1 MNSAVKST
9 KFYLSVFPDIAENSD
24 AMLYKK
30 AVENKKTINFCY
42 DDFSDK
48 KIGDIHNNFLSQG
61 YSGEFAIFAVTSY
74 ECDEMAS
81 YSIVDTDIM
90 LLFRNNIIDDNLVNH
105 TVSEVMISI
114 FEEDYQNMQPNGKRL
129 VRNFCSR
136 YRNN

>member
-1 MNSAVKST
+1 MNSVVKST
-9 KFYLSVFPDIAENSD
+9 EFYLSVFPDIAENSD

-42 DDFSDK
+42 DDFCDK
-48 KIGDIHNNFLSQG
+48 RIGDIHDSLLSQG

-90 LLFRNNIIDDNLVNH
+90 LLFRNNIIDDNLVNR

-114 FEEDYQNMQPNGKRL
+114 FEEDYKNMQPNGKRL
-129 VRNFCSR
+129 VRSFCSR

>member
-1 MNSAVKST
+1 MNIAVKST
-9 KFYLSVFPDIAENSD
+9 EFYLSVFPDVAENSE

-42 DDFSDK
+42 DDFCDK
-48 KIGDIHNNFLSQG
+48 RIGDIHNNFLSQG

-74 ECDEMAS
+74 ESDEMAS

-90 LLFRNNIIDDNLVNH
+90 LLFRNNIIDDNLVNR

-114 FEEDYQNMQPNGKRL
+114 FEEDYKNMQPNGKRL
-129 VRNFCSR
+129 VRSFCSR

>member
-1 MNSAVKST
+1 MNSVVKST
-9 KFYLSVFPDIAENSD
+9 EFYLSVFPDIAENSD

-30 AVENKKTINFCY
+30 AVENRKTINFCY
-42 DDFSDK
+42 DDFCDK
-48 KIGDIHNNFLSQG
+48 KIGDIHDSLLSQG

>member
-9 KFYLSVFPDIAENSD
+9 EFYLSVFPDIVENSE
-24 AMLYKK
+24 AMLYKN
-30 AVENKKTINFCY
+30 AVENRKTINFCY
-42 DDFSDK
+42 DDFCDK
-48 KIGDIHNNFLSQG
+48 RIGDIHDKLLSQG

-74 ECDEMAS
+74 ESDEMAS

-90 LLFRNNIIDDNLVNH
+90 LLFRNNIMDDNLVNR

-114 FEEDYQNMQPNGKRL
+114 FEEDYKNMQPNGKRL
-129 VRNFCSR
+129 VRSFCSR

>member
-1 MNSAVKST
+1 MNIAVKST
-9 KFYLSVFPDIAENSD
+9 EFYLSVFPDVAENSE

-42 DDFSDK
+42 DDFCDK
-48 KIGDIHNNFLSQG
+48 RIGDIHDSLLSQG

-74 ECDEMAS
+74 ESDEMAS

-90 LLFRNNIIDDNLVNH
+90 LLFRNNIMDDNLVNR

-114 FEEDYQNMQPNGKRL
+114 FEEDYKNMQPNGKRL
-129 VRNFCSR
+129 VRSFCSR

>member
-30 AVENKKTINFCY
+30 AVENRKTINFCY
-42 DDFSDK
+42 DDFCDK
-48 KIGDIHNNFLSQG
+48 KIGDIHDSLLSQG

-114 FEEDYQNMQPNGKRL
+114 FEKDYKNMQPNGKRL

>member
-1 MNSAVKST
+1 MNSVVKST
-9 KFYLSVFPDIAENSD
+9 EFYLSVFPDIAENSD

-30 AVENKKTINFCY
+30 AVENRKTINFCY
-42 DDFSDK
+42 DGFCDK

-74 ECDEMAS
+74 ESDEMAS

-90 LLFRNNIIDDNLVNH
+90 LLFRNNIMDDNLVNR
-105 TVSEVMISI
+105 TVSEAMISI
-114 FEEDYQNMQPNGKRL
+114 FEKDYKNMQPNGKRL
-129 VRNFCSR
+129 VRSFCSR

>member
-1 MNSAVKST
+1 MNSVVKST
-9 KFYLSVFPDIAENSD
+9 EFYLSVFPDIAENSD
-24 AMLYKK
+24 AMLYKN
-30 AVENKKTINFCY
+30 AVENRKTFNFCY

-74 ECDEMAS
+74 ESDEMAS

-90 LLFRNNIIDDNLVNH
+90 LLFRNNIMDDNLVNR
-105 TVSEVMISI
+105 TVSDVMISI
-114 FEEDYQNMQPNGKRL
+114 FEEDYKNMQPIGKRL
-129 VRNFCSR
+129 VRSFCSR

>member
-1 MNSAVKST
+1 MNIAVKST
-9 KFYLSVFPDIAENSD
+9 EFYLSVFPDVAENSE

-42 DDFSDK
+42 DDFCDK
-48 KIGDIHNNFLSQG
+48 RIGDIHDSLLSQG

-74 ECDEMAS
+74 ESDEMVS

-90 LLFRNNIIDDNLVNH
+90 LLFRNNIIDDNLVNR

-114 FEEDYQNMQPNGKRL
+114 FEEDYKNMQPNGKRL
-129 VRNFCSR
+129 VRSFCSR

>member
-1 MNSAVKST
+1 MNSVVKST
-9 KFYLSVFPDIAENSD
+9 EFYLSVFPGIAENSD
-24 AMLYKK
+24 AMLYKN
-30 AVENKKTINFCY
+30 AVENRKTINFCY

-81 YSIVDTDIM
+81 FSIVDTDIM
-90 LLFRNNIIDDNLVNH
+90 LLFRNNIIDDSLVNH

-114 FEEDYQNMQPNGKRL
+114 FEEDYKNMQPNGKRL
-129 VRNFCSR
+129 VRSFCSR

>member
-1 MNSAVKST
+1 MNSVVKST
-9 KFYLSVFPDIAENSD
+9 EFYLSVFPDIAENSD

-42 DDFSDK
+42 DDFCDK
-48 KIGDIHNNFLSQG
+48 RIGYIHDSLLSQD

-105 TVSEVMISI
+105 TVSDVMISI
-114 FEEDYQNMQPNGKRL
+114 FEKDYKNMQPNGKRL
-129 VRNFCSR
+129 VRSFCSR

>member
-1 MNSAVKST
+1 MNIAVKST
-9 KFYLSVFPDIAENSD
+9 EFYLSVFPDVAENSE

-42 DDFSDK
+42 DDFCDK
-48 KIGDIHNNFLSQG
+48 RIGDIHDSLLSQG

-74 ECDEMAS
+74 ESDEMAS

-90 LLFRNNIIDDNLVNH
+90 LLFRNNIIDDNLVNR

-114 FEEDYQNMQPNGKRL
+114 FEKDYQNMQPNGKRL
-129 VRNFCSR
+129 VRSFCSR